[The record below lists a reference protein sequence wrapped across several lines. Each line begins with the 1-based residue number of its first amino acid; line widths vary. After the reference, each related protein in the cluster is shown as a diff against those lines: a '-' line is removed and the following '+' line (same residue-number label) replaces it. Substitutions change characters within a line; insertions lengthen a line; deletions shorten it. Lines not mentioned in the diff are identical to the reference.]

1 MGGEAKVGGGYWVVS
16 VCVPVCVCVCT
27 CVHACV
33 DARMYVCA
41 SVRGFVSTCK
51 PLFIIVH
58 ALSAAL

>member
-1 MGGEAKVGGGYWVVS
+1 